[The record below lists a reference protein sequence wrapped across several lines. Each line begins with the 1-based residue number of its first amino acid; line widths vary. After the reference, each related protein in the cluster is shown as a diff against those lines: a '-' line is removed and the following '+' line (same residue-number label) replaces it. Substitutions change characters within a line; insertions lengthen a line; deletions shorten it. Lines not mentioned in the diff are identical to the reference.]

1 MVDRSP
7 LTFKLNLYAKY
18 TPSSHCFIDLFIY
31 LSNLSRIKNQI
42 METLAKL
49 QSLIKAPKGQF
60 NSFGKYKYRSCEDIV
75 EAVKPIINKAGYH
88 LTLSD
93 EVVEAGGRVYIKATA
108 TLSDGTNTYQST
120 SFAREEET
128 KKGMDAAQIT
138 GSASSYARKYA
149 LNGLFAIDDTKD
161 SDATNKHEIEEVPTE
176 SEKLILFTMLRHS
189 DLTMEERQKASKA
202 IEDCKDYMTYQ
213 AIGNRL
219 ESRKVPI
226 DQIPNPTQ
234 KDISNHLKKLK

>member
-1 MVDRSP
+1 
-7 LTFKLNLYAKY
+7 
-18 TPSSHCFIDLFIY
+18 
-31 LSNLSRIKNQI
+31 

-108 TLSDGTNTYQST
+108 TLSNGTNTYQST

-161 SDATNKHEIEEVPTE
+161 SDATNKHEIEDAPSE
-176 SEKLILFTMLRHS
+176 SEKHLLRKLVFS
-189 DLTMEERQKASKA
+189 STLNEDGKEAALTS
-202 IEDCKDYMTYQ
+202 IEACTDYTKYQ
-213 AIGNRL
+213 QLQHRL
-219 ESRKVPI
+219 EALQTPL
-226 DQIPNPTQ
+226 DQVPNPTQ
-234 KDISNHLKKLK
+234 KDISKHLKKTLK

>member
-1 MVDRSP
+1 M
-7 LTFKLNLYAKY
+7 K
-18 TPSSHCFIDLFIY
+18 
-31 LSNLSRIKNQI
+31 
-42 METLAKL
+42 TLAQI

-75 EAVKPIINKAGYH
+75 EAVKPVINKEGYH

-93 EVVEAGGRVYIKATA
+93 EVVEVGGRVYIKATA
-108 TLSDGTNTYQST
+108 TLSNGTNTYQST

-138 GSASSYARKYA
+138 GSSSSYARKYA

-176 SEKLILFTMLRHS
+176 AEKQLLRKLVFTSKLNEDGKES
-189 DLTMEERQKASKA
+189 ALTS
-202 IEDCKDYMTYQ
+202 IESCVDYTRYQ
-213 AIGNRL
+213 QLQHRL
-219 ESRKVPI
+219 EALQISL
-226 DQIPNPTQ
+226 DQVPNPTQ
-234 KDISNHLKKLK
+234 KDISTHLKKTLK

>member
-1 MVDRSP
+1 
-7 LTFKLNLYAKY
+7 
-18 TPSSHCFIDLFIY
+18 
-31 LSNLSRIKNQI
+31 

-60 NSFGKYKYRSCEDIV
+60 NAFGKYKYRSCEDIV

-108 TLSDGTNTYQST
+108 TLSNGTNTYQST

-161 SDATNKHEIEEVPTE
+161 SDATNKHEIEDVPTE
-176 SEKLILFTMLRHS
+176 GEKQILRKLVFTSTLNEDGKES
-189 DLTMEERQKASKA
+189 ALTS
-202 IEDCKDYMTYQ
+202 IESCVDYTRYQ
-213 AIGNRL
+213 QLQHRL
-219 ESRKVPI
+219 EALQTPL
-226 DQIPNPTQ
+226 DQVPNPTQ
-234 KDISNHLKKLK
+234 KDITNHLKKLK

>member
-1 MVDRSP
+1 
-7 LTFKLNLYAKY
+7 
-18 TPSSHCFIDLFIY
+18 
-31 LSNLSRIKNQI
+31 

-60 NSFGKYKYRSCEDIV
+60 NAFGKYKYRSCEDIV

-108 TLSDGTNTYQST
+108 TLSNGTNTYQST

-161 SDATNKHEIEEVPTE
+161 SDATNKHEIEDVPTE
-176 SEKLILFTMLRHS
+176 GEKQILRKLVFTSTLNE
-189 DLTMEERQKASKA
+189 DGKEAALTS
-202 IEDCKDYMTYQ
+202 IESCTDYTKYQ
-213 AIGNRL
+213 QLQHRL
-219 ESRKVPI
+219 EALQTPL
-226 DQIPNPTQ
+226 DQVPNPTQ
-234 KDISNHLKKLK
+234 KDITNHLKKLK

>member
-1 MVDRSP
+1 
-7 LTFKLNLYAKY
+7 
-18 TPSSHCFIDLFIY
+18 
-31 LSNLSRIKNQI
+31 

-60 NSFGKYKYRSCEDIV
+60 NAFGKYKYRSCEDIV

-93 EVVEAGGRVYIKATA
+93 EVVEVGGRVYIKATA
-108 TLSDGTNTYQST
+108 TLSNGTNTYQST
-120 SFAREEET
+120 AFAREEEN

-161 SDATNKHEIEEVPTE
+161 SDATNKHEIEDVPTE
-176 SEKLILFTMLRHS
+176 GEKQILRKLVFTSTLNEDGKES
-189 DLTMEERQKASKA
+189 ALTS
-202 IEDCKDYMTYQ
+202 IESCVDYTRYQ
-213 AIGNRL
+213 QLQHRL
-219 ESRKVPI
+219 EALQTPL
-226 DQIPNPTQ
+226 DQIVNPNQ

>member
-1 MVDRSP
+1 M
-7 LTFKLNLYAKY
+7 K
-18 TPSSHCFIDLFIY
+18 
-31 LSNLSRIKNQI
+31 
-42 METLAKL
+42 TLAEI

-75 EAVKPIINKAGYH
+75 EAVKPVINKAGYH

-93 EVVEAGGRVYIKATA
+93 EVVEVGGRVYIKATA

-161 SDATNKHEIEEVPTE
+161 SDATNKHEIEEAPTE
-176 SEKLILFTMLRHS
+176 AEKQLLRKLVFTSTLNEDGKES
-189 DLTMEERQKASKA
+189 ALTS
-202 IEDCKDYMTYQ
+202 IESCVDYTRYQ
-213 AIGNRL
+213 QLQHRL
-219 ESRKVPI
+219 EALQTPL
-226 DQIPNPTQ
+226 DQVPNPTQ
-234 KDISNHLKKLK
+234 KDISTHLKKTLK

>member
-1 MVDRSP
+1 M
-7 LTFKLNLYAKY
+7 K
-18 TPSSHCFIDLFIY
+18 
-31 LSNLSRIKNQI
+31 
-42 METLAKL
+42 TLAEI

-176 SEKLILFTMLRHS
+176 AEKQILRKLVFTSTLNEDGKES
-189 DLTMEERQKASKA
+189 ALTS
-202 IEDCKDYMTYQ
+202 IESCVDYTRYQ
-213 AIGNRL
+213 QLQHRL
-219 ESRKVPI
+219 EALQTPL
-226 DQIPNPTQ
+226 DQVPNPTQ

>member
-1 MVDRSP
+1 
-7 LTFKLNLYAKY
+7 
-18 TPSSHCFIDLFIY
+18 
-31 LSNLSRIKNQI
+31 

-60 NSFGKYKYRSCEDIV
+60 NAFGKYKYRSCEDIV

-108 TLSDGTNTYQST
+108 TLSNGTNTYQST

-176 SEKLILFTMLRHS
+176 GEKQILRKLVFTSTLNE
-189 DLTMEERQKASKA
+189 DGKEAALTS
-202 IEDCKDYMTYQ
+202 IEACTDYTKYQ
-213 AIGNRL
+213 QLQHRL
-219 ESRKVPI
+219 EALQTPL
-226 DQIPNPTQ
+226 DQVSNPTQ

>member
-1 MVDRSP
+1 M
-7 LTFKLNLYAKY
+7 K
-18 TPSSHCFIDLFIY
+18 
-31 LSNLSRIKNQI
+31 
-42 METLAKL
+42 TLAQI

-75 EAVKPIINKAGYH
+75 EAVKPVINKEGYH

-93 EVVEAGGRVYIKATA
+93 EVVEVGGRVYIKATA
-108 TLSDGTNTYQST
+108 TLSNGTNTYQST

-161 SDATNKHEIEEVPTE
+161 ADATNKHEIEEVPTE
-176 SEKLILFTMLRHS
+176 AEKQLLRKLVHTS
-189 DLTMEERQKASKA
+189 TLTTSGAETAFAS
-202 IEDCKDYMTYQ
+202 IEACRDYKQYQ
-213 AIGNRL
+213 QLHHRL
-219 ESRKVPI
+219 EAIQTPL
-226 DQIPNPTQ
+226 DQVPNPSQ
-234 KDISNHLKKLK
+234 KDISNHLKKSVK

>member
-1 MVDRSP
+1 M
-7 LTFKLNLYAKY
+7 K
-18 TPSSHCFIDLFIY
+18 
-31 LSNLSRIKNQI
+31 
-42 METLAKL
+42 TLAQI

-75 EAVKPIINKAGYH
+75 EAVKPIINKEGYH

-93 EVVEAGGRVYIKATA
+93 EVVEVGGRVYIKATA
-108 TLSDGTNTYQST
+108 TLSNGTNTYQST

-138 GSASSYARKYA
+138 GSSSSYARKYA

-176 SEKLILFTMLRHS
+176 AEKQLLRKLVFTSTLNEDGKES
-189 DLTMEERQKASKA
+189 ALTS
-202 IEDCKDYMTYQ
+202 IESCVDYTRYQ
-213 AIGNRL
+213 QLQHRL
-219 ESRKVPI
+219 EALQTPL
-226 DQIPNPTQ
+226 DQVHNPTQ
-234 KDISNHLKKLK
+234 KDISTHLKKTLK

>member
-1 MVDRSP
+1 
-7 LTFKLNLYAKY
+7 
-18 TPSSHCFIDLFIY
+18 
-31 LSNLSRIKNQI
+31 

-93 EVVEAGGRVYIKATA
+93 EVVEVGGRVYIKATA
-108 TLSDGTNTYQST
+108 TLSNGTNTYQST
-120 SFAREEET
+120 AFAREEET

-149 LNGLFAIDDTKD
+149 CSGLFAIDDTKD

-176 SEKLILFTMLRHS
+176 SEKHLLRKLVFS
-189 DLTMEERQKASKA
+189 STLNEDGKEVALTS
-202 IEDCKDYMTYQ
+202 IEACTDYTKYQ
-213 AIGNRL
+213 QLQHRL
-219 ESRKVPI
+219 EALQTPL
-226 DQIPNPTQ
+226 DQVPNPTQ

>member
-1 MVDRSP
+1 
-7 LTFKLNLYAKY
+7 
-18 TPSSHCFIDLFIY
+18 
-31 LSNLSRIKNQI
+31 

-60 NSFGKYKYRSCEDIV
+60 NAFGKYKYRSCEDIV

-108 TLSDGTNTYQST
+108 TLSNGTNTYQST

-161 SDATNKHEIEEVPTE
+161 SDATNKHEIEEGPTE
-176 SEKLILFTMLRHS
+176 SEKHLLRKLVFS
-189 DLTMEERQKASKA
+189 STLNEDGKEAALSSIEACIDYSK
-202 IEDCKDYMTYQ
+202 YQ
-213 AIGNRL
+213 QLQHRL
-219 ESRKVPI
+219 EALQTPL
-226 DQIPNPTQ
+226 DQVPNPTQ